1 MNMEQMGGYE
11 DRNVALG
18 NQMQMQLAEK
28 HGEQLGDFIELHAEQ
43 FREIVT
49 ANPHFLEEYS
59 HAPDSALEKVEKIIY
74 H

>member
-18 NQMQMQLAEK
+18 NQMQI
-28 HGEQLGDFIELHAEQ
+28 GDFIELHAEQ